1 VSFLGAIVFS
11 LVCQAAQSPAT
22 QPAQPPQA
30 STIVGEMFKKYY
42 ASKSTV
48 GTIVMT
54 QVYDKLTYTVTTQFQ
69 FDRKYKI
76 YIKQVSSRQPQ
87 EIWLTSSTGQYFCY
101 DVPQEL
107 SNLVKK
113 GWVNGDRLLER
124 QVFEG
129 KVMEIGEVYHAASKS
144 LGDRS
149 VPLDIAISH
158 KDDLSYIRNQWK
170 TMAVTGTSTYKN
182 EPVYV
187 IAGDWRPYLTAEV
200 RGKYKML
207 ITMGNELKQY
217 SVTEVVALGKEPP
230 KPITT
235 TWDVDIRLDAQTDPS
250 LYKIYK

>member
-1 VSFLGAIVFS
+1 VSLIGAVTLS
-11 LVCQAAQSPAT
+11 LVGMMAQSPAGQT
-22 QPAQPPQA
+22 PQTPQA
-30 STIVGEMFKKYY
+30 STILGEMFKKYY
-42 ASKSTV
+42 ASKSTA

-54 QVYDKLTYTVTTQFQ
+54 QVYDKHTYTVTTQFQ

-76 YIKQVSSRQPQ
+76 YIKQVSSHQPPDV
-87 EIWLTSSTGQYFCY
+87 WVTSSTGQYFCY

-107 SNLVKK
+107 ANLVKT
-113 GWVNGDRLLER
+113 GWVNGDRLVES
-124 QVFEG
+124 QTFEG
-129 KVMEIGEVYHAASKS
+129 KLMEIGEVYHAASKS

-149 VPLDIAISH
+149 VPLDTAISH

-170 TMAVTGTSTYKN
+170 TMTVTGTSTYKN

-207 ITMGNELKQY
+207 VSMGNELKQY
-217 SVTEVVALGKEPP
+217 SITEVVALGKAPP

-235 TWDVDIRLDAQTDPS
+235 TWDVDIKLDATTDPS